1 MNIIVCGAGQVGSHV
16 SDVLATA
23 GHNITVID
31 KDPQRLSA
39 IADALD
45 VATLCGNCATA
56 EVLRRAEAHA
66 ASLVIAATESD
77 EVNLL
82 CGSVAKAL
90 GAGSTIV
97 RVHHQT
103 FFQQRGLDYSRHLDI
118 DHLIC
123 PEHSTALAIASTLR
137 NPGALAIENF
147 AKGQIEMQEFEAGA
161 GAPGLDKRLSTVS
174 LPSGVR
180 LAAISRSGEAFLP
193 AADSVV
199 SAGDRVVLV
208 GNAETF
214 SQAKKLFQTEKTK
227 RRKVVL
233 MGGPAMAVWLS
244 RALHSR
250 EYAIR
255 LFEIDRDRAE
265 VLADKLDWVT
275 VICADP
281 TDQDVA
287 EEEHFDQVDVF
298 VAMTGDDEHNII
310 GGATAKHMGAREAIA
325 VVRKPTLWRL
335 VESVGI
341 DRSYSPRTVAAKEII
356 RFIDTG
362 PIRHIASLAE
372 GFIEV
377 YWVRVGAKAEVVG
390 KPLRDLKLSPNWVV
404 ACVQHGPDVAVPGAG
419 QILQAGDAA
428 LVIGRHGQEKHLRRL
443 FTAGS

>member
-31 KDPQRLSA
+31 KDAQRLTA

-56 EVLRRAEAHA
+56 EVLKQAGAHA
-66 ASLVIAATESD
+66 ANLVIAATESD

-82 CGSVAKAL
+82 CGCVAKAL

-103 FFQQRGLDYSRHLDI
+103 YFQQRDLDYSRHLNI

-147 AKGQIEMQEFEAGA
+147 ARGQIEMQEFEAGG
-161 GAPGLDKRLSTVS
+161 GAPALDQRLSMVS
-174 LPSGVR
+174 MPSGVR
-180 LAAISRSGEAFLP
+180 VAAISRNGQAFLP
-193 AADSVV
+193 RADSVV
-199 SAGDRVVLV
+199 TAGDRVILV
-208 GNAETF
+208 GNADTF
-214 SQAKKLFQTEKTK
+214 MQAKGLFQTERTK
-227 RRKVVL
+227 RRKVVI

-244 RALHSR
+244 RALRGR

-255 LFEIDRDRAE
+255 LFEIDRERAE

-281 TDQDVA
+281 TSQDVA

-298 VAMTGDDEHNII
+298 IAMTGDDEHNII
-310 GGATAKHMGAREAIA
+310 GGATAKHMGAGEAIA

-372 GFIEV
+372 GFIDV
-377 YWVRVGAKAEVVG
+377 YWVRVGARSDVVG
-390 KPLRDLKLSPNWVV
+390 KPLRELKLSPDWVI
-404 ACVQHGPDVAVPGAG
+404 ACVQHGPDVSVPGAG
-419 QILQAGDAA
+419 QILQSGDAA
-428 LVIGRHGQEKHLRRL
+428 LVLGRHDREKQLRRL